1 MNVIVVIA
9 DIVQSKRISDR
20 EKFQKG
26 LEKELNEINSFSKKN
41 ILSPYTIT
49 LGDEFQA
56 VYKTAGSIFTD
67 IWKIIDS
74 LYPYKVRF
82 AIGHDQILTKTN
94 EKSALGMDGPAFH
107 SARDGLSKMKNHD
120 MTIIQFFGSEI
131 PAVELINNS
140 LLLVAEIM
148 DKWKQ
153 NTVSVMNGIMRNK
166 KYGIIGKEL
175 DITERAVYKT
185 VNTNHIKTII
195 EIQESVA
202 RHIEIGVDLF

>member
-20 EKFQKG
+20 EEFQKG

-74 LYPYKVRF
+74 IYPYKVRF

-94 EKSALGMDGPAFH
+94 EKRALGMDGPAFH
-107 SARDGLSKMKNHD
+107 SARDGLSKMKKHE

-148 DKWKQ
+148 DKWKH

-166 KYGIIGKEL
+166 KYILIGREL

-185 VNTNHIKTII
+185 VNTNHIRTII